1 MALDDEIQSTFTTPE
16 AIIRHDRSGVPAR
29 LHRVPAPFHRT
40 EHRTMN
46 APPLPR
52 LTFEGIRARP
62 VLVPMKRP
70 IVNRVISVERW
81 PVLLIDLYTREGV
94 VGRSYLQP
102 YLARTMP
109 YLIAALDDL
118 AQLLKG
124 RPVAPVDLFRD
135 ARKSLLPVGHQ
146 GQALIAVSG
155 LDMAAWDALARAS
168 GLPLCT
174 FLGGSIGAVRAY
186 SSNGLWFGD
195 PHGKGDEAL
204 ELLAE
209 GDFTAVKLR
218 LGRERAA
225 DDLCAVHAVKQAVG
239 EEVKVMVDYSQAMH
253 MGEALQ
259 RCHQIDDLGL
269 EWIEEPI
276 VTDDLDGYARLC
288 SELKTPV
295 QTGENFYGVR
305 DLYHAAQARAC
316 DVVMVDLMRIG
327 GVTGWLR
334 CAPIAAA
341 AGLPLSNHL
350 YPEMSAHLLR
360 VSESAHWLEWLDWA
374 LPVLARPFEV
384 DNGELLI
391 PDEPG
396 TGIEWDEDFVAAHL
410 VD

>member
-1 MALDDEIQSTFTTPE
+1 M
-16 AIIRHDRSGVPAR
+16 
-29 LHRVPAPFHRT
+29 
-40 EHRTMN
+40 MN
-46 APPLPR
+46 APSLPR
-52 LTFEGIRARP
+52 LTLEGIRARP
-62 VLVPMKRP
+62 VVVPMTRP
-70 IVNRVISVERW
+70 IVNRVITVERW
-81 PVLLIDLYTREGV
+81 PVILIDLYTREGV

-102 YLARTMP
+102 YLSRTMP
-109 YLIAALDDL
+109 YLIAVLDDL
-118 AQLLKG
+118 AALLKG
-124 RPVAPVDLFRD
+124 RPLAPLELFSE
-135 ARKSLLPVGHQ
+135 ARRSLLPVGHQ
-146 GQALIAVSG
+146 GQSLIAVSG

-174 FLGGSIGAVRAY
+174 YLGGSTGAVKAY

-195 PHGKGDEAL
+195 PEAKGDEAL

-225 DDLCAVHAVKQAVG
+225 DDLTAVHAVKRAVG
-239 EEVKVMVDYSQAMH
+239 EDVRVMVDYSQAMN
-253 MGEALQ
+253 MSDALQ

-276 VTDDLDGYARLC
+276 FTDDLDGYAQLT
-288 SELKTPV
+288 SQLATPV

-305 DLYHAAQARAC
+305 DLYRAVQARAC

-334 CAPIAAA
+334 SAAVAAA

-374 LPVLARPFEV
+374 LPVLARPFQIE
-384 DNGELLI
+384 NGDLVI
-391 PDEPG
+391 PDDPG
-396 TGIEWDEDFVAAHL
+396 TGIEWDEEFVAAHL
-410 VD
+410 VG

>member
-1 MALDDEIQSTFTTPE
+1 M
-16 AIIRHDRSGVPAR
+16 
-29 LHRVPAPFHRT
+29 
-40 EHRTMN
+40 MN
-46 APPLPR
+46 APSPPR
-52 LTFEGIRARP
+52 LTLEGIRARP
-62 VLVPMKRP
+62 VVVPMKRP
-70 IVNRVISVERW
+70 IINRVITVERW
-81 PVLLIDLYTREGV
+81 PVILIDLYTREGV

-102 YLARTMP
+102 YLTRTMP
-109 YLIAALDDL
+109 CLIAILEDL
-118 AQLLKG
+118 AALLKG
-124 RPVAPVDLFRD
+124 QPLAPLDLFRE
-135 ARKSLLPVGHQ
+135 ARRSLLPVGHQ
-146 GQALIAVSG
+146 GQSLIAVSG
-155 LDMAAWDALARAS
+155 LDMAAWDALACAS

-174 FLGGSIGAVRAY
+174 YLGGSTGAVKAY

-195 PHGKGDEAL
+195 AETKGAEAL

-209 GDFTAVKLR
+209 GGFTAVKLR
-218 LGRERAA
+218 LGRERAV
-225 DDLCAVHAVKQAVG
+225 DDLNAVHAVKRAVG
-239 EEVKVMVDYSQAMH
+239 DEVRVMVDYSQAMG
-253 MGEALQ
+253 MSEALQ

-276 VTDDLDGYARLC
+276 VTDDLDGYARLA

-305 DLYHAAQARAC
+305 DLYRAVQARAC

-334 CAPIAAA
+334 SAAIAAA

-374 LPVLARPFEV
+374 LPVLARPFPIE
-384 DNGELLI
+384 NGHLVI

-396 TGIEWDEDFVAAHL
+396 TGIEWDEEFVAAHPAQ
-410 VD
+410 